1 MKKIGLITIQRWWNY
16 GSMLQAYAEFTK
28 LNSMGYDCE
37 FIDFMPA
44 KLFNVR
50 SYRMYSDDPEYVGI
64 RDRYIEEMGG
74 RKARFREFEKKFKI
88 SIDTYGCDND
98 LEKNPPEYDAYI
110 TGGDQ
115 IWNVNMRIASKA
127 FFLHFTD
134 SKEKYAFSTSM
145 GKCTAEKLIDY
156 KDYIKG
162 YKKIYMREQSGDEK
176 IMSLIGEDCDIEIDT
191 MIDPTLQLAAEEWR
205 KLIPKD
211 KLFDKKYIA
220 CYATLD
226 DELRE
231 MYPFLK
237 RIHECLNL
245 PVVLFGMVSPVDEDW
260 IINKVDAGPVE
271 FLRIIDG
278 ADFVFT
284 QSFHGTVFSCL
295 FHKNFLTFN
304 VDPKEPRKNE
314 ILSRFGLS
322 TRIINKECDF
332 KDLSF
337 EYPLFDAT
345 DRCLKNERL
354 KAEKVIADCLGGQY
368 GRQG

>member
-1 MKKIGLITIQRWWNY
+1 MKKVGLITIQRWWNY

-50 SYRMYSDDPEYVGI
+50 SYRMYSDVTEYAEI

-74 RKARFREFEKKFKI
+74 RKARFRDFEKRFKI
-88 SIDTYGCDND
+88 SVDTYGCDND
-98 LEKNPPEYDAYI
+98 LEMNPPKYDAYI

-145 GKCTAEKLIDY
+145 GRCTSEKLADY
-156 KDYIKG
+156 RDYISG
-162 YKKIYMREQSGDEK
+162 YKKIYMREQSGVDK
-176 IMSLIGEDCDIEIDT
+176 IRALFDKDTDIEIDT
-191 MIDPTLQLAAEEWR
+191 MVDPTLQLTADEWR
-205 KLIPKD
+205 KLLPES
-211 KLFDKKYIA
+211 KLFDIAYIA

-226 DELRE
+226 DELRV

-237 RIHECLNL
+237 KIHEYLNL
-245 PVVLFGMVSPVDEDW
+245 PVVLFGMVAPIEEDW
-260 IINKVDAGPVE
+260 IINKVDTGPIE

-278 ADFVFT
+278 AEFVFT

-295 FHKNFLTFN
+295 FHRNFLTFN
-304 VDPKEPRKNE
+304 VDPNEPRKNE
-314 ILSRFGLS
+314 ILTRFDLS
-322 TRIINKECDF
+322 KRMINKDSDF
-332 KDLSF
+332 KDVSL
-337 EYPLFDAT
+337 EYPVFDAA
-345 DRCLKNERL
+345 DKYLENERL
-354 KAEKVIADCLGGQY
+354 RAEKNIKGCLGG
-368 GRQG
+368 